1 MRAERHERDCSAVSI
16 WQIGTSHRG
25 GSMPMALLLMSGH
38 AIGSRD
44 MDMHHGYT
52 LHESSERSGTRTVIP
67 VFDILIQKLRA
78 ERSQQPPMSGRRS
91 GESTNY
97 WPTRLQHCA
106 PLA

>member
-1 MRAERHERDCSAVSI
+1 MRAKRHERDRSALSMLA
-16 WQIGTSHRG
+16 IGMSLG
-25 GSMPMALLLMSGH
+25 GGNMPMALLLMSGN

-44 MDMHHGYT
+44 MDMHHGYI
-52 LHESSERSGTRTVIP
+52 LHASSERSGARTVVSVI
-67 VFDILIQKLRA
+67 DMLMQKLRA

-106 PLA
+106 LLA